1 MVNIK
6 STTEQHF
13 LIPQTKANLL
23 NYSHQRCNKAGMPDP
38 KVDIDEWHIRK
49 FPVPDPPQKPDFI
62 QGADNIHWSQF
73 SRRLAAKLS
82 DDKTQFDVQLYDV
95 SDSTALRVGPP
106 TAMPDY
112 PVLLEKYGLPVLEAA
127 GFINNPIPTE
137 HGYMDGRLAF
147 ARWRNPHQHDD
158 PQILI
163 HPVLRRKEWVG
174 ITDHQYS
181 LMIPALVLATTILDD
196 PVTLNYFHAL
206 AMPADSMDNISHVS
220 AGLTADCKIMKIPDV
235 LDYNQQW
242 DTFKKL
248 SLMSVWLES

>member
-1 MVNIK
+1 MGGIFANSQFPILHKNLTLYKEPIISIGLNSPGDWPQNSV
-6 STTEQHF
+6 TTRPNSMFNFMMSQ
-13 LIPQTKANLL
+13 IPQHLESGL
-23 NYSHQRCNKAGMPDP
+23 
-38 KVDIDEWHIRK
+38 
-49 FPVPDPPQKPDFI
+49 PPQC
-62 QGADNIHWSQF
+62 
-73 SRRLAAKLS
+73 RTTLS
-82 DDKTQFDVQLYDV
+82 C
-95 SDSTALRVGPP
+95 LRS
-106 TAMPDY
+106 
-112 PVLLEKYGLPVLEAA
+112 LEAA

-181 LMIPALVLATTILDD
+181 LMIPALVLATAILDD
-196 PVTLNYFHAL
+196 PVTLNYFHTL

-220 AGLTADCKIMKIPDV
+220 ADLTADCKIMKIPDV

-242 DTFKKL
+242 DTLKN
-248 SLMSVWLES
+248 